1 MERTPD
7 WRRTWLDWRNCIL
20 DGLEE
25 PEKKGV
31 EVGRR
36 EGERK
41 EGVGIM
47 VGGGNRTEVQWSSAS
62 TDCLNIPTKDTMSQG
77 S

>member
-20 DGLEE
+20 DGSEE
-25 PEKKGV
+25 QEKKGV
-31 EVGRR
+31 EVWRR
-36 EGERK
+36 EEERK
-41 EGVGIM
+41 EGAGV
-47 VGGGNRTEVQWSSAS
+47 VADGGKGTEVQWSSAS
-62 TDCLNIPTKDTMSQG
+62 RLNIPTTDATSQG